1 VVQDPATAQFA
12 GMLRSAVTAG
22 DYVIAAEKMPEFLLR
37 YGRHGYMADPDGRA
51 AKASGEGDP
60 PVLKRA
66 PRVRKPVNFD
76 ELADRMTE
84 SSFGG
89 PPNANEA
96 DEPESPRFLPRT
108 IIPR

>member
-1 VVQDPATAQFA
+1 
-12 GMLRSAVTAG
+12 
-22 DYVIAAEKMPEFLLR
+22 
-37 YGRHGYMADPDGRA
+37 
-51 AKASGEGDP
+51 
-60 PVLKRA
+60 VLKRA
-66 PRVRKPVNFD
+66 PRVGKPVNFD

-96 DEPESPRFLPRT
+96 DEPESRT